1 MLIVKKKTIVAS
13 NGISGHSS
21 EAMANSKR
29 EKEGKERTSR
39 TFVSTQSMNKK
50 WHKIFHKKHFISD

>member
-29 EKEGKERTSR
+29 ETKKEKKELRELL
-39 TFVSTQSMNKK
+39 
-50 WHKIFHKKHFISD
+50 